1 MLAVYLKFRLW
12 LLGFSLVVLGLN
24 VALQVVNQHYWPAGG
39 LVLLILLLLTL
50 DLWLWRPSERP
61 RLTALASLLSVHDGM
76 LQLDQLQVRQAD
88 IVRIETGFID
98 QQRAYLLLHCYE
110 QAPKRLYFPTAELEQ
125 VRRWLAEH
133 LDSRLLAQ
141 ADFHLL

>member
-24 VALQVVNQHYWPAGG
+24 AALQIVNQHYWPAGG
-39 LVLLILLLLTL
+39 FILLILLLLTL
-50 DLWLWRPSERP
+50 DLWLWRPAERP

-141 ADFHLL
+141 ADFHVL